1 MQMDRAPQNELENVR
16 DEWGT
21 EVSQFLVSS
30 SLHSAPIQRIQSP
43 GTLSFFGSVYGKKAC
58 CIFLFASICLIVL
71 LSFFFGHSQR
81 SEDQSTGDTSYSS
94 SDQGGTSVDDV
105 DNLGPVYHNSRDIVY
120 RSPFAA
126 VPVGTTV
133 SLAISTQKDYIRYG
147 YIRLWNHR
155 DGKES
160 RVDLSFVENKQ
171 GRDFWMGK
179 VNTSIQEAWCYDK
192 RGKDCP
198 KGGEVGNLLWYRFV
212 VGTQQGNILYYEQ
225 MEDLL
230 GGFGQSYE
238 NSLDR
243 SWVITVY
250 RNDFSTPQ
258 WLQDAIFYHIFV
270 DRFRNGNDSNDPGP
284 EDLYYEKPIFVHST
298 WNEPLV
304 TMTDEQLGQG
314 LASAEF
320 YGGDLEGILEK
331 LDYIKDLGVNVLYLS
346 PIFESPSN
354 HGYDTIDYT
363 QVAERLGGIVAFRR
377 LISAAKARGF
387 RIILDGVFNHVSSES
402 IYFDR
407 YNRSKRGGACLNVSS
422 LYRSWFEFL
431 PAVDGP
437 CVYSKGKSTANYNS
451 WFGIDTLP
459 VLKSSLPGVRDFI
472 WKKGGNESIATKWL
486 LEGIDGWRLDVA
498 NEIDPGLD
506 EPENGYWSGFRSQIL
521 GLLPETYIVGEYW
534 GDSLLWTIGN
544 AWDASMNYPLGNA
557 IIGFWLD
564 TSFSDTNHKLGWN
577 PGPIE
582 PLSPSQLDRHIQS
595 FLEKYPPMVI
605 PAMMNILGSHDTNR
619 LLFMLDPN
627 TSRMNPNIY
636 SDPEYAWDIAI
647 RRLIAAISLQM
658 SLPGAPSLF
667 YGDEVGLVGI
677 PRITENTWQSDPAN
691 RMPFPWLDEKV
702 NGTPYYLH
710 LKSQEAMQAISNRVK
725 LAIQARNEHNCL
737 RNGSFLAIS
746 IKDSEGIY
754 CFLRHDSVTGDCAL
768 VALRKQDSSDTIQYQ
783 VNAVRQ
789 GLPCILPK
797 QRWKNILHS
806 APEIIQVDDE
816 GTLTLTL
823 ESVSVAIFVIV

>member
-1 MQMDRAPQNELENVR
+1 MKAGIETATQNELENIR
-16 DEWGT
+16 SEWGT
-21 EVSQFLVSS
+21 ETSQFLVSS
-30 SLHSAPIQRIQSP
+30 SSQNAPLQSR
-43 GTLSFFGSVYGKKAC
+43 GTWSLFGRTYGKKAC
-58 CIFLFASICLIVL
+58 FVLLFGSICLIIL
-71 LSFFFGHSQR
+71 LSFLFGHKQESQ
-81 SEDQSTGDTSYSS
+81 DQSTEDTSYPSS
-94 SDQGGTSVDDV
+94 SDQSDNSMDDV
-105 DNLGPVYHNSRDIVY
+105 DKLGSIYHNSRDIVY
-120 RSPFAA
+120 RSPVGA
-126 VPVGTTV
+126 VPVGTIV
-133 SLAISTQKDYIRYG
+133 SLVVSTQQDYIRYG

-155 DGKES
+155 DSKEN
-160 RVDLSFVENKQ
+160 RVDLSFVESKE

-192 RGKDCP
+192 RGQDCT
-198 KGGEVGNLLWYRFV
+198 KGGESGNLFWYRFI
-212 VGTQQGNILYYEQ
+212 VGTQHGNILYYEQ

-230 GGFGQSYE
+230 GGFGQAYE

-243 SWVITVY
+243 SWVITAY
-250 RNDFSTPQ
+250 RNDFSTPR

-270 DRFRNGNDSNDPGP
+270 DRFRNGNDSNDPQPGNF
-284 EDLYYEKPIFVHST
+284 YYEKPIFIHSS
-298 WNEPLV
+298 WNEPLI
-304 TMTDEQLGQG
+304 TMTDEQLSQG
-314 LASAEF
+314 LASLEF

-331 LDYIKDLGVNVLYLS
+331 LDYIRSLGVNVLYLS

-363 QVAERLGGIVAFRR
+363 KVAEKFGGIVAFRR
-377 LISAAKARGF
+377 LISSAKAQGF

-407 YNRSKRGGACLNVSS
+407 YNRWNGGACLNASS
-422 LYRSWFEFL
+422 PYRNWFEFL

-437 CVYSKGKSTANYNS
+437 CIYSKDKDTANFKS

-459 VLKSSLPGVRDFI
+459 VLKSSLPSVRNFI
-472 WKKGGNESIATKWL
+472 WKKGGNESIATRWL

-506 EPENGYWSGFRSQIL
+506 EPENGYWSGFRSQ
-521 GLLPETYIVGEYW
+521 LLELSPETYIVGEYW
-534 GDSLLWTIGN
+534 GDSLPWIVGN
-544 AWDASMNYPLGNA
+544 AWDASMNYPLGNT

-582 PLSPSQLDRHIQS
+582 PLSPSRLDRHIQS

-627 TSRMNPNIY
+627 TSQMNPNLY
-636 SDPEYAWDIAI
+636 NHPEYAWDIAI

-677 PRITENTWQSDPAN
+677 PRIMDDTWQSDPAN

-702 NGTPYYLH
+702 NSEPYYLH
-710 LKSQEAMQAISNRVK
+710 LKSQEAMQAISNRIK
-725 LAIQARNEHNCL
+725 LAIQARNAHSSL
-737 RNGSFLAIS
+737 RNGSFHTVS
-746 IKDSEGIY
+746 INDSEGIY
-754 CFLRHDSVTGDCAL
+754 CFLRHDAITGDCAL
-768 VALRKQDSSDTIQYQ
+768 VALRKTDSSGTIPFH
-783 VNAVRQ
+783 VNTVRQ
-789 GLPCILPK
+789 ELPCILPK
-797 QRWKNILHS
+797 QKWKNVLHS
-806 APEIIQVDDE
+806 EPQIIEVDDE
-816 GTLTLTL
+816 GTLRLTL
-823 ESVSVAIFVIV
+823 ESVSVSIFVKV